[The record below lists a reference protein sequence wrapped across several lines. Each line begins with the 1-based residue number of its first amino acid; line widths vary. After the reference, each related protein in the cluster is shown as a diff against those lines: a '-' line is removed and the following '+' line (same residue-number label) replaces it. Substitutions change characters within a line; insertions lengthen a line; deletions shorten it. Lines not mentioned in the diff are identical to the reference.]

1 MRRRTFLGAFP
12 LGGAALLRRHLHW
25 FTQPVADDRIG
36 RTIAAVADVM
46 FPGDELPP
54 ASALGIVGRVLD
66 RVLTKPEIR
75 ILIQKGIDFLNAEAV
90 RQGATDFAALDGAR
104 RAAAVDAAFGS
115 SEHALQQFVL
125 ALRFHLGTAYYS
137 ETAIKAS
144 FAYTGPPQPDGFPD
158 FQDPP
163 S

>member
-1 MRRRTFLGAFP
+1 MKRRTFLGAFP
-12 LGGAALLRRHLHW
+12 LGAATLLRRQLHW
-25 FTQPVADDRIG
+25 YRQPVADERIG

-46 FPGDELPP
+46 VPGDQLPS
-54 ASALGIVGRVLD
+54 ASALGIVGHVLD

-75 ILIQKGIDFLNAEAV
+75 ILIQKGVDFLNAEAA
-90 RQGATDFAALDGAR
+90 RQGARDFAELDDVR
-104 RAAAVDAAFGS
+104 RAAAVDAAFAS
-115 SEHALQQFVL
+115 NDHALQQFVL

-137 ETAIKAS
+137 QAAIKAS